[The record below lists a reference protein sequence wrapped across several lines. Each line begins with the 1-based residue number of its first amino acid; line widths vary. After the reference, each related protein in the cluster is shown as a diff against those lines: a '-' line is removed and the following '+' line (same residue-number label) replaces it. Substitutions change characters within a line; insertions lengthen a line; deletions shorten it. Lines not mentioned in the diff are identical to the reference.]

1 MQELL
6 HAFLSEDIGLPMFS
20 SLVTGILIGLERE
33 MRAKPAGLRTHAL
46 VCFAATL
53 VMLAAV
59 RQADWVVE
67 FIPGT
72 SIVADPTRMAHGVL
86 TGIGFLCAGVI
97 FREGPSVHGLT
108 TAASLW
114 MTSSIG
120 LLYGVGLYWLAVS
133 GTVLTLGVLILLRG
147 LLAVLPS
154 RVEVRL
160 RVAADAASGF
170 DPDALRELL
179 SSAGLAQ
186 GSVSQS
192 LDSTAGRLEMTTR
205 TWIRG
210 SDEGDALARA
220 LAAASG
226 VQAFAIAPV
235 DEEAAVSNNWRQN

>member
-1 MQELL
+1 MEQLL
-6 HAFLSEDIGLPMFS
+6 AAFLSEDIGLPMFS

-72 SIVADPTRMAHGVL
+72 SIVSDPTRMAHGVL

-97 FREGPSVHGLT
+97 FREGPSVQGLT

-114 MTSSIG
+114 MTASLG
-120 LLYGVGLYWLAVS
+120 LLYGMGLYWLAVS
-133 GTVLTLGVLILLRG
+133 GAILTLGVLIVLR
-147 LLAVLPS
+147 LFLAVLP
-154 RVEVRL
+154 RPVEVRL
-160 RVAADAASGF
+160 RVAVDAGSGF
-170 DPDALRELL
+170 GPDALRGLL
-179 SSAGLAQ
+179 SSAGLSRGAI
-186 GSVSQS
+186 SQS
-192 LDSTAGRLEMTTR
+192 LDAPAGRLEMTTR
-205 TWIRG
+205 TWLVG
-210 SDEGDALARA
+210 DGEADALALA
-220 LAAASG
+220 LAAATG

-235 DEEAAVSNNWRQN
+235 DEEAAVSENWRHG

>member
-1 MQELL
+1 MQQLL
-6 HAFLSEDIGLPMFS
+6 NAYLSEDIGLPMFS
-20 SLVTGILIGLERE
+20 SLVTGVLIGLERE

-59 RQADWVVE
+59 RQADWVVD

-72 SIVADPTRMAHGVL
+72 SIVSDPTRMAHGVL

-97 FREGPSVHGLT
+97 FREGPSVQGLT

-114 MTSSIG
+114 MTASIG

-147 LLAVLPS
+147 LLAVLP
-154 RVEVRL
+154 RRTEVRL

-170 DPDALRELL
+170 DPDALRGVL
-179 SSAGLAQ
+179 SSAGLAR
-186 GSVSQS
+186 GAISQS
-192 LDSTAGRLEMTTR
+192 LDATAGRLEMTTR
-205 TWIRG
+205 TWLRG
-210 SDEGDALARA
+210 GDEGDALARA
-220 LAAASG
+220 LAAATG

-235 DEEAAVSNNWRQN
+235 DEEASVSANWRQG